1 LRLSRGPNSEI
12 AQRSVGENR
21 NVHGISNHPA
31 PRRELAGAVSTGRI
45 KVSDAS
51 AGDRIAGRSGVHSA
65 AWYLQRYVLH
75 REGCVEHLR
84 GGGKAGS
91 GHAAGKK
98 SKGQPKIGSHEFL
111 RDLNNGRKA
120 CLVEE
125 DHPAR
130 LLWSGYDSDERC
142 GATG

>member
-1 LRLSRGPNSEI
+1 M
-12 AQRSVGENR
+12 GENR

-31 PRRELAGAVSTGRI
+31 RRREQVGAASTGRI

-75 REGCVEHLR
+75 RERCVEDLR

-91 GHAAGKK
+91 GHAAGEKT
-98 SKGQPKIGSHEFL
+98 KGQSKIDSHKFL
-111 RDLNNGRKA
+111 RDLNDGRKA

-125 DHPAR
+125 HHLLR
-130 LLWSGYDSDERC
+130 LLRSGLLL
-142 GATG
+142 